1 MALKDYI
8 LTEVA
13 LDCEEGFLTRR
24 EALRRLGLMGV
35 TGAAAAA
42 LLAACGDDDD
52 ATPATTSAAPT
63 SAAPSSTAA
72 ASTMAAASTTAAAAS
87 TAAATTTVPGGTAG
101 GEEIRFTGPNGELIG
116 VLATAAAAPAGGVLV
131 IHENRG
137 LTPHIRTIPP
147 RLAADGYMA
156 LAIDLLSEEGGT
168 ASLPSEG
175 DATAALGNAPA
186 ERLIADLRAGLD
198 ELERRAPGAPLA
210 VIGFCFGGGMTWQLL
225 AAGEPRLAA
234 AVPFY
239 GPFPAGAGLAG
250 SPDAAVLGVYAGLD
264 SRVNGTRDA
273 AEAALTTAGLP
284 HELRV
289 FEGVDHAFFND
300 TGLRYD
306 AATATRPTRPCSTG
320 SASTSP
326 DRVEQRRHVVG
337 ERIAHGLAPQLPGGT
352 TDRDV
357 VAEPVRMPP
366 RGRRCGG
373 GEQPQGCRMA
383 GRARR
388 HLTLG
393 HPGDAG
399 HPA

>member
-8 LTEVA
+8 ASEVA
-13 LDCEEGFLTRR
+13 LDCEEGYLTRR

-52 ATPATTSAAPT
+52 AAPDTTSAAAST

-72 ASTMAAASTTAAAAS
+72 TSTTAKATTAAAGS
-87 TAAATTTVPGGTAG
+87 TTVPVGTIGGD
-101 GEEIRFTGPNGELIG
+101 EIRFTGPNGELIG
-116 VLATAAAAPAGGVLV
+116 VLATAATPRGGVLV

-137 LTPHIRTIPP
+137 LTPHIRSIPP
-147 RLAADGYMA
+147 RLAADGYTA

-175 DATAALGNAPA
+175 DATAALGNAPP
-186 ERLIADLRAGLD
+186 ERMIADLRAGLD

-239 GPFPAGAGLAG
+239 GPFPADADLAG
-250 SPDAAVLGVYAGLD
+250 SPNAAVLGVYAGLD
-264 SRVNGTRDA
+264 GRVNGTHDA
-273 AEAALTTAGLP
+273 AEAALTAAGLP

-289 FEGVDHAFFND
+289 FDGVDHAFFND
-300 TGLRYD
+300 TGPRYD
-306 AATATRPTRPCSTG
+306 AAAATAAYQAMLDWFG
-320 SASTSP
+320 
-326 DRVEQRRHVVG
+326 Q
-337 ERIAHGLAPQLPGGT
+337 
-352 TDRDV
+352 
-357 VAEPVRMPP
+357 
-366 RGRRCGG
+366 
-373 GEQPQGCRMA
+373 
-383 GRARR
+383 
-388 HLTLG
+388 HLT
-393 HPGDAG
+393 
-399 HPA
+399 